1 MGWVEDCKAL
11 LMADLKHFRAIWD
24 IFTSSKAREN
34 GTNQHLTPFLSL
46 RINLIT
52 PLNIGCSP
60 APCCILIQASHFKLA
75 DCRAA
80 AVSLSTVIRKHSY
93 WKLFLISLFRSS
105 SSRQDHCSKDIKW
118 VFFNLK
124 RIQCLFLGAQEVM
137 KRN

>member
-1 MGWVEDCKAL
+1 MEDCKASL
-11 LMADLKHFRAIWD
+11 VDDLKHFRAIWD
-24 IFTSSKAREN
+24 IFIPGEN
-34 GTNQHLTPFLSL
+34 GTSQHLTPFLSL

-52 PLNIGCSP
+52 PLNIGCSL
-60 APCCILIQASHFKLA
+60 APCCISIQASHFKLA

-80 AVSLSTVIRKHSY
+80 AVSLSTVIREHTY
-93 WKLFLISLFRSS
+93 HKLLLIRLFRSS

-124 RIQCLFLGAQEVM
+124 RIKYLFLGAQEVV